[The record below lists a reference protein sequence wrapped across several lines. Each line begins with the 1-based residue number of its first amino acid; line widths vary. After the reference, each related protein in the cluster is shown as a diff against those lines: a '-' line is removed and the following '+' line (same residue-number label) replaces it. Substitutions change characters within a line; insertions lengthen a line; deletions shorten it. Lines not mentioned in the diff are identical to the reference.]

1 MLHPAVEIAL
11 EIELD
16 SLTFRLVPP
25 GDALLGSR
33 LLFGGSFDP
42 PHIGHQALL
51 ESLVSE
57 FPGATLTLIPVHT
70 HAFGKKLAPFE
81 SRYRWCELLGKSIS
95 SRIEVSNIESSLDGS
110 SLSTVQHFQALE
122 PDRRLVWV
130 IGSDLLPTL
139 SGWKGASV
147 LSQIVEFCVFQRA
160 GARASKSS
168 VSREVNLPEISST
181 DLRAD
186 LACGNVPKYG
196 IPKAILE
203 DFRKDNPYLDR
214 Q

>member
-1 MLHPAVEIAL
+1 MLLLGVETAL

-16 SLTFRLVPP
+16 SLTFRLVSPT
-25 GDALLGSR
+25 DALFGAR

-51 ESLVSE
+51 ESLTTE
-57 FPGATLTLIPVHT
+57 FPDATLTLIPVHK
-70 HAFGKKLAPFE
+70 HAFGKTLAPFE
-81 SRYRWCELLGKSIS
+81 FRYRWCELLAKSID

-110 SLSTVQHFQALE
+110 SLSTAQHFHALE
-122 PDRRLVWV
+122 PGRRLVWV

-139 SGWKGASV
+139 SGWTGANI
-147 LSQIVEFCVFQRA
+147 LSQLVEFCVFQRA

-168 VSREVNLPEISST
+168 VSRAVDLPEISST

-186 LACGNVPKYG
+186 LACGNVPRNG
-196 IPKAILE
+196 IPKVILD
-203 DFRKDNPYLDR
+203 DFLKDNPYLD